1 MKGDKKYF
9 SQDAVKKEMES
20 LHSNEVWELVS
31 PPENR
36 KVIESIWIGQPGYA
50 SRALKRFGMTDC
62 KPVSPPVD
70 VRLKLQKES
79 DSPEFDH
86 HSIKEQV
93 YNGTVQLKYCQTNK
107 MLADILKGLSCEQR
121 EN

>member
-1 MKGDKKYF
+1 MKSDKKYF
-9 SQDAVKKEMES
+9 WQDAVKKKMES

-50 SRALKRFGMTDC
+50 SRVLERFGMTGC
-62 KPVSPPVD
+62 KPVSAPVD

-79 DSPEFDH
+79 DSP
-86 HSIKEQV
+86 
-93 YNGTVQLKYCQTNK
+93 
-107 MLADILKGLSCEQR
+107 
-121 EN
+121 

>member
-1 MKGDKKYF
+1 MLLAGC
-9 SQDAVKKEMES
+9 SEKENGM

-50 SRALKRFGMTDC
+50 LRVLERFGMTGC
-62 KPVSPPVD
+62 KPVSAPVD

-79 DSPEFDH
+79 DSP
-86 HSIKEQV
+86 
-93 YNGTVQLKYCQTNK
+93 
-107 MLADILKGLSCEQR
+107 
-121 EN
+121 

>member
-1 MKGDKKYF
+1 MGHDTSLISYADAVKSDKKYF
-9 SQDAVKKEMES
+9 WQDAVKKKMES

-50 SRALKRFGMTDC
+50 SRVLERFGMTRC
-62 KPVSPPVD
+62 KPVSAPVD

-79 DSPEFDH
+79 DTCSP
-86 HSIKEQV
+86 
-93 YNGTVQLKYCQTNK
+93 
-107 MLADILKGLSCEQR
+107 
-121 EN
+121 